1 VVKKEHPAG
10 RMQDEKCRMK
20 DAGNGLLDSI
30 RHPTSCGQAAIFS
43 SLLMA

>member
-1 VVKKEHPAG
+1 
-10 RMQDEKCRMK
+10 MQ

-30 RHPTSCGQAAIFS
+30 RHPTSCGQAAFFS